1 MFAIVKAGGHQFR
14 VAQDD
19 VITVNRIAG
28 DAGSTVELGEVIF
41 LNDGDDSTF
50 GAPFIE
56 GAKVVAEIVEHSR
69 GKKVIAFKKRRRQNS
84 KRKRGHRQEETV
96 IRITDIL
103 TAGSAPKK
111 RATKAKAKDEAPA
124 EAKATD
130 TAAAE

>member
-50 GAPFIE
+50 GAPFID

-124 EAKATD
+124 EAQATD
-130 TAAAE
+130 TATAE